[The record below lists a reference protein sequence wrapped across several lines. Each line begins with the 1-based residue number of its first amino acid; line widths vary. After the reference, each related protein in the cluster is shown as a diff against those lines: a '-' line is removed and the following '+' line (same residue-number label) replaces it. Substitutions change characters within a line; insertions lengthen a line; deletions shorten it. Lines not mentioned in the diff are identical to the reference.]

1 MAEQNKRETVAKDLS
16 PKWDNAELM
25 TADQF
30 LKTFRD
36 SMAWYRLER
45 TGKELKPQVINWMS
59 ANGYTKE
66 QIAEFKATK
75 DWRSN
80 TTIGG
85 IASCLLKGMPEVH
98 PGFNEGRN
106 TAEWLKSRIAEITQ
120 GGNNDVEEEIDDIK
134 APKAAAPVINIQIRI
149 REQAGTISEDIDYA
163 IDSFNKNPEAFDPKA
178 FKIVSLLRGKGAKAA
193 QARYIKGFYEQG
205 HAELLEITNGS
216 TDEQLIEGYSHL
228 SKKNL
233 KKLLDFY
240 EGIKAACEQIAAEAK
255 VMKTPR
261 AKKTKPAED
270 LIKKLKFLKGDDK
283 LNITSVPPAQLIGAQ
298 YAVVYNIRT
307 RKIGYYV
314 SVNTQGFS
322 VKGTSLTNFTDKS
335 TQKTLRKPPEQMK
348 EFKALNT
355 QKRFETW
362 YTKEV
367 KTTETILTG
376 RFNEDTI
383 ILKVFK

>member
-1 MAEQNKRETVAKDLS
+1 
-16 PKWDNAELM
+16 
-25 TADQF
+25 
-30 LKTFRD
+30 
-36 SMAWYRLER
+36 
-45 TGKELKPQVINWMS
+45 MS

-106 TAEWLKSRIAEITQ
+106 TAEWLKLRIAEITQ
-120 GGNNDVEEEIDDIK
+120 GGNKDVGEEIEDIK
-134 APKAAAPVINIQIRI
+134 APKIAAPVINIQIRI
-149 REQAGTISEDIDYA
+149 REQAGAISEELDYA
-163 IDSFNKNPEAFDPKA
+163 IDAFSKDPETFDPKA

-255 VMKTPR
+255 VMKAPR

-307 RKIGYYV
+307 RKIGYYM

>member
-1 MAEQNKRETVAKDLS
+1 MAEQNKRVVVAKDLN

-106 TAEWLKSRIAEITQ
+106 TAEWLKSRIAEIMR

-134 APKAAAPVINIQIRI
+134 TPKVTAPVINIQIRI
-149 REQAGTISEDIDYA
+149 REQAGDISEDLDYA
-163 IDSFNKNPEAFDPKA
+163 IDEFNKDPEVFDPKA
-178 FKIVSLLRGKGAKAA
+178 IKIVSLLRGKGAKAA
-193 QARYIKGFYEQG
+193 QARYIKGFYERG
-205 HAELLEITNGS
+205 HAELLELASGS
-216 TDEQLIEGYSHL
+216 TDEQLVEGYSHL

-240 EGIKAACEQIAAEAK
+240 EGIKAACDQIAAEAK
-255 VMKTPR
+255 VMKAPR
-261 AKKTKPAED
+261 AKKAKPAEE
-270 LIKKLKFLKGDDK
+270 LVKKLKFHKSDDK
-283 LNITSVPPAQLIGAQ
+283 LNITSVPPAQLIGASA
-298 YAVVYNIRT
+298 AVVYNIRT

-314 SVNTQGFS
+314 AVNTQGLA
-322 VKGTSLTNFTDKS
+322 VKGASLANFTDKS
-335 TQKTLRKPPEQMK
+335 TQKTLRKPPEQIK

-362 YTKEV
+362 YAKDV
-367 KTTETILTG
+367 KTTETMLNG
-376 RFNEDTI
+376 RFNEDTV

>member
-134 APKAAAPVINIQIRI
+134 APKIAAPVINIQIRI

-255 VMKTPR
+255 VMKAPR

>member
-1 MAEQNKRETVAKDLS
+1 MAEQNKRVVVAKDLS

-106 TAEWLKSRIAEITQ
+106 TAEWLKSRIAEIMR

-134 APKAAAPVINIQIRI
+134 TPKVTAPVINIQIRI
-149 REQAGTISEDIDYA
+149 REQAGDISEDLDYA
-163 IDSFNKNPEAFDPKA
+163 IDEFNKDPEVFDPKA
-178 FKIVSLLRGKGAKAA
+178 IKIVSLLRGKGAKAA
-193 QARYIKGFYEQG
+193 QARYIKGFYERG
-205 HAELLEITNGS
+205 HAELLELASGS
-216 TDEQLIEGYSHL
+216 TDEQLVEGYSHL

-240 EGIKAACEQIAAEAK
+240 EGIKAACDQIAAEAK
-255 VMKTPR
+255 VMKAPR
-261 AKKTKPAED
+261 AKKAKPAEE
-270 LIKKLKFLKGDDK
+270 LVKKLKFHKSDDK
-283 LNITSVPPAQLIGAQ
+283 LNITSVPPAQLIGASA
-298 YAVVYNIRT
+298 AVVYNIRT

-314 SVNTQGFS
+314 AVNTQGLA
-322 VKGTSLTNFTDKS
+322 VKGASLANFTDKS
-335 TQKTLRKPPEQMK
+335 TQKTLRKPPEQIK

-362 YTKEV
+362 YAKDV
-367 KTTETILTG
+367 KTTETMLNG
-376 RFNEDTI
+376 RFNEDTV

>member
-120 GGNNDVEEEIDDIK
+120 GGNNDVDEEIDDIK

-149 REQAGTISEDIDYA
+149 REQASTISEDIDYA

-255 VMKTPR
+255 VMKAPR

>member
-1 MAEQNKRETVAKDLS
+1 MAEQNKRVTVSKDLS

-134 APKAAAPVINIQIRI
+134 APKIAAPVINIQIRI
-149 REQAGTISEDIDYA
+149 REQAGTISEELDYA
-163 IDSFNKNPEAFDPKA
+163 IDAFNKDPEAFDPKA

-255 VMKTPR
+255 VMKAPR

>member
-1 MAEQNKRETVAKDLS
+1 MAEQNKRVTVAKDLS
-16 PKWDNAELM
+16 PKWDDAELM

-120 GGNNDVEEEIDDIK
+120 GGNNDVEEEIEDIK

-149 REQAGTISEDIDYA
+149 REQAGAISEELDYA
-163 IDSFNKNPEAFDPKA
+163 IDAFSKDPETFDPKA

-255 VMKTPR
+255 VMKAPR

>member
-1 MAEQNKRETVAKDLS
+1 MAEQNKRVAVTKDLS
-16 PKWDNAELM
+16 PKWDNADTM
-25 TADQF
+25 TADEF

-36 SMAWYRLER
+36 SMAWYRLES
-45 TGKELKPQVINWMS
+45 TGKELKPKVINWMS

-75 DWRSN
+75 DWRCN

-85 IASCLLKGMPEVH
+85 IASCLLKGMPDVH
-98 PGFNEGRN
+98 PGFNEGRS
-106 TAEWLKSRIAEITQ
+106 TISWLKSRIADVMH
-120 GGNNDVEEEIDDIK
+120 GGNDDVAEEPVDPK
-134 APKAAAPVINIQIRI
+134 APKVAAPVINIQIRI
-149 REQAGTISEDIDYA
+149 REQAGDIAEDLDYA
-163 IDSFNKNPEAFDPKA
+163 IDEFNKNPETFDPKA

-193 QARYIKGFYEQG
+193 QARYIKSFFERG
-205 HAELLEITNGS
+205 HSELLELAGGS
-216 TDEQLIEGYSHL
+216 TDEQLVEGYSHL

-240 EGIKAACEQIAAEAK
+240 EGIKAACDQIAAEAK
-255 VMKTPR
+255 VMKAPR

-270 LIKKLKFLKGDDK
+270 LVKKLKFHKSDDK
-283 LNITSVPPAQLIGAQ
+283 LNITSVPPAQLIGAS
-298 YAVVYNIRT
+298 AAIVYNVRT
-307 RKIGYYV
+307 RKIGYYIAI
-314 SVNTQGFS
+314 NTNGLA

-335 TQKTLRKPPEQMK
+335 TQKTLRKPPEQIK

-362 YTKEV
+362 FEKEV
-367 KTTETILTG
+367 KTTETELTG
-376 RFNEDTI
+376 RLNEDTV

>member
-1 MAEQNKRETVAKDLS
+1 MAEQNKRVTVSKDLS

-134 APKAAAPVINIQIRI
+134 APKTAAPVINIQIRI

-255 VMKTPR
+255 VMKAPR

>member
-1 MAEQNKRETVAKDLS
+1 VAKDLS

-134 APKAAAPVINIQIRI
+134 APKIAAPVINIQIRI
-149 REQAGTISEDIDYA
+149 REQAGTISEELDYA
-163 IDSFNKNPEAFDPKA
+163 IDAFTKDPEAFDPKA

-255 VMKTPR
+255 VMKAPR